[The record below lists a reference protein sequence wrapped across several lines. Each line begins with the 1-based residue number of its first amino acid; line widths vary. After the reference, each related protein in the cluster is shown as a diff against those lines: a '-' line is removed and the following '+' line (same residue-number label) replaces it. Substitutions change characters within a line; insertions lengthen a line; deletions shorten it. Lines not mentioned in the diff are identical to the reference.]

1 MRPVRSSGNPKDAK
15 ETDEANEAKEANEA
29 VKTMLDPIADMLTR
43 IRNAQRAGKK
53 TVSFSVSKLK
63 LAIANT
69 LLERKF
75 VEHVETVTP
84 EGAHPEIVL
93 TLKYS
98 ETSPLKRIPVI
109 ENLRRVSHE
118 GCRVYVARGEIRKVK
133 NGYGMAII
141 STSKGVMSGEEAY
154 RRGLGGEYICEVW

>member
-1 MRPVRSSGNPKDAK
+1 
-15 ETDEANEAKEANEA
+15 
-29 VKTMLDPIADMLTR
+29 MLTR
-43 IRNAQRAGKK
+43 VRNAQRAAKK
-53 TVSFSVSKLK
+53 TVSFPASKLK

-75 VEHVETVTP
+75 IERVETTT
-84 EGAHPEIVL
+84 EGAHENIIL

-98 ETSPLKRIPVI
+98 ETSPLKHIPVI
-109 ENLRRVSHE
+109 ENLKRVSHE